1 MVESLQLDPKKW
13 DRGGDDFESM
23 LTMDTTEQ
31 QLQNTKTYHKL
42 IEKSNTTGIS
52 GDKLFEDDKEVLFPT

>member
-1 MVESLQLDPKKW
+1 MVESLQLDPKKS

-31 QLQNTKTYHKL
+31 
-42 IEKSNTTGIS
+42 
-52 GDKLFEDDKEVLFPT
+52 